1 MGNEAVFDMFSR
13 IGEEEPQNRRE
24 REREAQRRLKERM
37 QERMRRERENLQRR
51 QEIEREENRRREV
64 RFREMMERE
73 RENQRERMN
82 QRNFQN
88 NNPFF
93 FNRRE
98 GQGINNGDLAGI
110 IFRNLFNIHNHNNLN
125 VNNNNNNYNNNNN
138 FNNINININDNDRN
152 NPNNNENKNE
162 NNNIV
167 DMIEEIE
174 LTQDIINKA
183 ETKEC
188 SICLEEYYI
197 YNKISYLPCFH
208 FFHTTCI
215 KNWLKNSKK
224 CPLCNIEVKFE

>member
-1 MGNEAVFDMFSR
+1 MGNETVLDIFNG
-13 IGEEEPQNRRE
+13 IGEEQQNR
-24 REREAQRRLKERM
+24 REREAQRRFKERM

-51 QEIEREENRRREV
+51 QELEREENRRREE

-98 GQGINNGDLAGI
+98 GQEINNGDLAGI
-110 IFRNLFNIHNHNNLN
+110 IFRNLFNIHNNNN
-125 VNNNNNNYNNNNN
+125 NYNNNNNNYNNNNN
-138 FNNINININDNDRN
+138 NIFNNININDNEGN

-208 FFHTTCI
+208 FFHTACI

>member
-1 MGNEAVFDMFSR
+1 MGNETVLDIFSG
-13 IGEEEPQNRRE
+13 IGEEQQNR
-24 REREAQRRLKERM
+24 REREAQRRFKERM

-51 QEIEREENRRREV
+51 QEIEREENRRREE

-98 GQGINNGDLAGI
+98 GQEINNGDLAGI
-110 IFRNLFNIHNHNNLN
+110 IFRNLFNIHNNNN
-125 VNNNNNNYNNNNN
+125 NYNNNNNNYNNNNN
-138 FNNINININDNDRN
+138 NIFNNINFNDNEGN

-162 NNNIV
+162 NNIIV

>member
-51 QEIEREENRRREV
+51 QEIEREENRRREE

-125 VNNNNNNYNNNNN
+125 VNNNNNKNKQFSRASTNMNSILYKQ
-138 FNNINININDNDRN
+138 FN
-152 NPNNNENKNE
+152 
-162 NNNIV
+162 
-167 DMIEEIE
+167 IEEIS
-174 LTQDIINKA
+174 LVNQLNNNLKFLN
-183 ETKEC
+183 TKN
-188 SICLEEYYI
+188 SND
-197 YNKISYLPCFH
+197 YNKQ
-208 FFHTTCI
+208 
-215 KNWLKNSKK
+215 KNSIKT
-224 CPLCNIEVKFE
+224 

>member
-1 MGNEAVFDMFSR
+1 MGNETVLDIFSG
-13 IGEEEPQNRRE
+13 IGEEQQNR
-24 REREAQRRLKERM
+24 REREAQRRFKERM

-51 QEIEREENRRREV
+51 QEIEREENRRREE

-98 GQGINNGDLAGI
+98 GQEINNGDLAGI
-110 IFRNLFNIHNHNNLN
+110 IFRNLFNIHN
-125 VNNNNNNYNNNNN
+125 NNNNYNNN
-138 FNNINININDNDRN
+138 FNNININDNDGN
-152 NPNNNENKNE
+152 NPNINENKNE

-224 CPLCNIEVKFE
+224 CPLCNNEVKFE